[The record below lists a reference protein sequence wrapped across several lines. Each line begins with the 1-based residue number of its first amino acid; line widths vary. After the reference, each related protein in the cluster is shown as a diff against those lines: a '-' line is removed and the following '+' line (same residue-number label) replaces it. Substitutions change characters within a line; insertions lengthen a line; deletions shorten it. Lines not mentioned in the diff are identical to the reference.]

1 MEKVQLKQKLCQ
13 LQEYKILIIM
23 PYLNFADMNY
33 FIVLLFALFLIISY
47 KILHI
52 LKRAIIVA
60 ILSAAFPF
68 VAEKFFNVDLLVSYS
83 ILYFMSLGV
92 ALYLIYEV
100 LTSSLGITKVILK
113 IVSLILSP
121 ITWLI
126 KTLFKKKTKKE

>member
-1 MEKVQLKQKLCQ
+1 
-13 LQEYKILIIM
+13 M
-23 PYLNFADMNY
+23 PYLNFADTNY
-33 FIVLLFALFLIISY
+33 FIILLFALFLIISY

-68 VAEKFFNVDLLVSYS
+68 IVEKFFNVNLLAFYN
-83 ILYFMSLGV
+83 ILYFVSLGV